1 MGENDAEE
9 SDALLRD
16 ELEVN
21 PNPLVQENIIQDFEL
36 RGRIRDDVVARI
48 EAEQGAPINEN

>member
-16 ELEVN
+16 ELEIN
-21 PNPLVQENIIQDFEL
+21 PNPLIQENII
-36 RGRIRDDVVARI
+36 
-48 EAEQGAPINEN
+48 

>member
-16 ELEVN
+16 ELEIN